1 MIAAGKI
8 VQFNIECFVMAQL
21 WILFEAKLI
30 SDWNFPTFLDV
41 TWKANAFN
49 SHLHHEMCK
58 SNISSTRQTLM
69 NIDNMGMSPAVFPVH
84 WVNIAMLLLIPFVE
98 SITTTKPR
106 FLLIILHIIISTYR
120 TGGSNSEL
128 NKDNIIFGKNYIC
141 NSLAI
146 FGVPVSV
153 L

>member
-21 WILFEAKLI
+21 WILFEAELI
-30 SDWNFPTFLDV
+30 RDWNFPTFLDV

-69 NIDNMGMSPAVFPVH
+69 NIDNMGMSPAVFPRRTLSQYRNV
-84 WVNIAMLLLIPFVE
+84 VTDTVCGVYNNNEA
-98 SITTTKPR
+98 SISSDHSSYNN
-106 FLLIILHIIISTYR
+106 FH
-120 TGGSNSEL
+120 
-128 NKDNIIFGKNYIC
+128 
-141 NSLAI
+141 
-146 FGVPVSV
+146 VPYWR